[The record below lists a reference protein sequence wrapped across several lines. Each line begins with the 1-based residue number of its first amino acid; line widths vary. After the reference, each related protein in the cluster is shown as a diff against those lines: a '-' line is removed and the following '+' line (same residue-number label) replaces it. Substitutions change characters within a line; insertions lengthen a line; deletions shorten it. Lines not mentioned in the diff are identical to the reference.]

1 MQNPRLRLQWIVLSG
16 LPCAPGAPSVEQ
28 IRFALLHNRITKTR
42 PRSPATAINL
52 FYFTMTDY
60 ESQTDARKAT

>member
-1 MQNPRLRLQWIVLSG
+1 MQNPRLRLQWIFLSG

>member
-28 IRFALLHNRITKTR
+28 IRFAL
-42 PRSPATAINL
+42 
-52 FYFTMTDY
+52 FTTG
-60 ESQTDARKAT
+60 SQEPVREALPLLSILSTLP